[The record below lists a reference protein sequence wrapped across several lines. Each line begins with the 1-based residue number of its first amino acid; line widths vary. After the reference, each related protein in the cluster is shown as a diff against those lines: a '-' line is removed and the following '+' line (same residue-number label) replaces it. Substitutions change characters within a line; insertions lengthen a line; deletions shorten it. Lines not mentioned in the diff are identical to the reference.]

1 MQLEQAGI
9 VPAFTFYGDKVRS
22 SMNDRNE
29 LLAALDYLEH
39 ERGIDRVTLIDL
51 ISESLRS
58 AARKAVQQTRELV
71 VRFDDK
77 TAQFKCWAK
86 LTVQEEVADSA
97 EEISLKDARRKFP
110 EAKCGK
116 EIEWEVTPKN
126 FGRIAAQAA
135 KQVINQRLRHSE
147 NRNICESFKDQLY
160 QLLNGVVRH
169 IDRNEII
176 IDFGQAEGA
185 LRFQDKIPGEEYQQ
199 GDHVTAMLIEINAEN
214 PGPSLYVSRN
224 HPDFVLRLFERE
236 VTEIADGIVEVKGV
250 AREAGYRSKIAVY
263 TNQPRIDP
271 VGACVGLR
279 GNRVKTI
286 VRELNGEKIDIINW
300 DPDIRKFVEN
310 ALKPAK
316 LSTIE
321 VNEAHRVV
329 KVKVPE
335 DQLSLSIGKKGQNAR
350 LAAKLTGWK
359 IDISKAEPQPAEAP
373 QADYQ
378 ELYRN
383 AVEKISE
390 VAGITPEK
398 AEILVQNGF
407 NSLEVIV
414 AGNPADI
421 AALDGIGDELAKLI
435 VAAAKEQFEQ

>member
-1 MQLEQAGI
+1 
-9 VPAFTFYGDKVRS
+9 
-22 SMNDRNE
+22 MNDRNE

-86 LTVQEEVADSA
+86 LTVTETVVDSA
-97 EEISLKDARRKFP
+97 EEISLSEAQKNFP
-110 EAKCGK
+110 EIKSGE

-135 KQVINQRLRHSE
+135 KQVISQRLRQAE
-147 NRNICESFKDQLY
+147 KRNICESFKDQLY
-160 QLLNGVVRH
+160 QLVNGVVRH

-199 GDHVTAMLIEINAEN
+199 GDHVTALLIEINADK

-236 VTEIADGIVEVKGV
+236 VTEISDGVVEIKGV
-250 AREAGYRSKIAVY
+250 AREAGYRSKIAVH
-263 TNQPRIDP
+263 TSQPRIDP

-286 VRELNGEKIDIINW
+286 VRELNGEKIDIVNW
-300 DPDIRKFVEN
+300 EPDIRKFVEN

-316 LSTIE
+316 LSSIE
-321 VNEAHRVV
+321 VNEAQHVV

-359 IDISKAEPQPAEAP
+359 IDISKAEVQPSEAP

-378 ELYRN
+378 ELYRH

-390 VAGITPEK
+390 VAGVAPAI

-421 AALDGIGDELAKLI
+421 ADLDGIGEELANQI
-435 VAAAKEQFEQ
+435 VTAAKVQIEQ

>member
-1 MQLEQAGI
+1 
-9 VPAFTFYGDKVRS
+9 
-22 SMNDRNE
+22 MNDRNE
-29 LLAALDYLEH
+29 LLAALDFLEH
-39 ERGIDRVTLIDL
+39 ERGIDRVTLIEL
-51 ISESLRS
+51 ISESLKS

-71 VRFDDK
+71 VRFDDSTGK
-77 TAQFKCWAK
+77 FKCWAK
-86 LTVQEEVADSA
+86 LTVTDLVEDPA
-97 EEISLKDARRKFP
+97 EEIAIEDAQKKFP
-110 EAKCGK
+110 TSKCGD
-116 EIEWEVTPKN
+116 EIEWEVTPRN

-135 KQVINQRLRHSE
+135 KQVISQRLRQAE
-147 NRNICESFKDQLY
+147 KRNICESYKDQLY
-160 QLLNGVVRH
+160 QLVNGVVRH

-185 LRFQDKIPGEEYQQ
+185 LRFQDKIPGEEYQP
-199 GDHVTAMLIEINAEN
+199 GDHLTAMLIEINADR

-236 VTEIADGIVEVKGV
+236 VTEIADGVVEIKGV
-250 AREAGYRSKIAVY
+250 AREAGYRSKIAVH
-263 TNQPRIDP
+263 TSQPRIDP

-300 DPDIRKFVEN
+300 EPDIRKFVEN

-316 LSTIE
+316 LGAIE
-321 VNEAHRVV
+321 VNEPQHVV

-359 IDISKAEPQPAEAP
+359 IDISKFEPQPTEP
-373 QADYQ
+373 QQADYE

-383 AVEKISE
+383 AVERISE
-390 VAGITPEK
+390 MAGIEPEK

-407 NSLEVIV
+407 NSIEVIV

-421 AALDGIGDELAKLI
+421 AELEGIGEELATQI
-435 VAAAKEQFEQ
+435 VEAAKEQLEQ

>member
-1 MQLEQAGI
+1 
-9 VPAFTFYGDKVRS
+9 
-22 SMNDRNE
+22 MNDRNE

-77 TAQFKCWAK
+77 TGQFKCWAK
-86 LTVQEEVADSA
+86 LLVTDIVNDSA
-97 EEISLKDARRKFP
+97 EEISLKEALRKFP
-110 EAKCGK
+110 DAKPGD
-116 EIEWEVTPKN
+116 ELEWEVTPRN

-135 KQVINQRLRHSE
+135 KQVISTRLRQAE
-147 NRNICESFKDQLY
+147 KRNICESFKDQLH

-176 IDFGQAEGA
+176 VDFGQAEGA

-199 GDHVTAMLIEINAEN
+199 GDHLTAMLIEINADK

-236 VTEIADGIVEVKGV
+236 VTEISDGVVEIKGV
-250 AREAGYRSKIAVY
+250 AREAGYRSKIAVH
-263 TNQPRIDP
+263 TSQPRIDP

-316 LSTIE
+316 LNSIE
-321 VNEAHRVV
+321 VNEGHHLV

-350 LAAKLTGWK
+350 LAAKLTGWR
-359 IDISKAEPQPAEAP
+359 IDIGKSEPPVVEPQ

-383 AVEKISE
+383 AVEKISSL
-390 VAGITPEK
+390 ADLTPEK

-414 AGNPADI
+414 AGNQADI
-421 AALDGIGDELAKLI
+421 ADLDGIGEELAARI
-435 VAAAKEQFEQ
+435 VSAAKEQLEL

>member
-1 MQLEQAGI
+1 
-9 VPAFTFYGDKVRS
+9 
-22 SMNDRNE
+22 MNDRNE
-29 LLAALDYLEH
+29 LLAALDFLEH
-39 ERGIDRVTLIDL
+39 ERGVDRVTLIEL

-71 VRFDDK
+71 VRFDEGTGK
-77 TAQFKCWAK
+77 FKCWAK
-86 LTVQEEVADSA
+86 LTVTEEVDDSA
-97 EEISLKDARRKFP
+97 EEISLEEAQKKFP
-110 EAKCGK
+110 TVKCGD

-135 KQVINQRLRHSE
+135 KQVISQRLRQAE
-147 NRNICESFKDQLY
+147 KRNICESFKDQLY
-160 QLLNGVVRH
+160 QLVNGVVRH

-176 IDFGQAEGA
+176 VDFGQAEGA
-185 LRFQDKIPGEEYQQ
+185 LRFQDKIPGEEYQP
-199 GDHVTAMLIEINAEN
+199 GDHLTAMLIEINADR

-236 VTEIADGIVEVKGV
+236 VTEISDGVVEIKGV
-250 AREAGYRSKIAVY
+250 AREAGYRSKIAVH
-263 TNQPRIDP
+263 TSQPRIDP

-300 DPDIRKFVEN
+300 DSDIRKFVEN

-316 LSTIE
+316 LSGIG
-321 VNEAHRVV
+321 VDEAHHVV
-329 KVKVPE
+329 RVKVPE

-359 IDISKAEPQPAEAP
+359 IDISKFEPQPAEP
-373 QADYQ
+373 QQADYE

-390 VAGITPEK
+390 VAGIELEK
-398 AEILVQNGF
+398 AETLVQNGF
-407 NSLEVIV
+407 NSIEVIV

-421 AALDGIGDELAKLI
+421 AELDGIGEELAAQI
-435 VAAAKEQFEQ
+435 VAAAKEQIEQ

>member
-1 MQLEQAGI
+1 
-9 VPAFTFYGDKVRS
+9 
-22 SMNDRNE
+22 MNDRNE

-39 ERGIDRVTLIDL
+39 ERGIDRITLIDL

-58 AARKAVQQTRELV
+58 AARKAVQQTGELV

-86 LTVQEEVADSA
+86 LVVKETVEDSA
-97 EEISLKDARRKFP
+97 EEISLKEAQQKFP
-110 EAKCGK
+110 EAKSGE

-135 KQVINQRLRHSE
+135 KQVISQRLRQAE
-147 NRNICESFKDQLY
+147 KRNICESFKDQLH
-160 QLLNGVVRH
+160 QLVNGVVRH

-199 GDHVTAMLIEINAEN
+199 GDHVTAMLIEINADK

-236 VTEIADGIVEVKGV
+236 VTEISDGVVEIKGV

-263 TNQPRIDP
+263 TSQPRIDP

-300 DPDIRKFVEN
+300 DQDIRKFVEN

-316 LSTIE
+316 LNSIE
-321 VNEAHRVV
+321 VNEAQHVV
-329 KVKVPE
+329 KIKVPE

-359 IDISKAEPQPAEAP
+359 IDIGKSEPQPSEAP
-373 QADYQ
+373 QSDYQ
-378 ELYRN
+378 ELYRH

-390 VAGITPEK
+390 MAGIDPEK

-421 AALDGIGDELAKLI
+421 ADLDGIGEELANQI
-435 VAAAKEQFEQ
+435 VMAAKGQLEQ

>member
-1 MQLEQAGI
+1 
-9 VPAFTFYGDKVRS
+9 
-22 SMNDRNE
+22 MNDRNE

-86 LTVQEEVADSA
+86 LVVKETVLDSA
-97 EEISLKDARRKFP
+97 EEISLQEVQKKFP
-110 EAKCGK
+110 EVKNGD

-135 KQVINQRLRHSE
+135 KQVISQRLRQAE
-147 NRNICESFKDQLY
+147 KRNICESFKDQLH
-160 QLLNGVVRH
+160 QLVNGVVRH
-169 IDRNEII
+169 IDRAEII

-199 GDHVTAMLIEINAEN
+199 GDHVTAMLTEINADK

-236 VTEIADGIVEVKGV
+236 VTEISDGVVQIKGV
-250 AREAGYRSKIAVY
+250 AREAGYRSKIAVH
-263 TNQPRIDP
+263 TSQARIDP

-300 DPDIRKFVEN
+300 DSDIRKFVEN

-316 LSTIE
+316 LNSIE
-321 VNEAHRVV
+321 VNEAHHVV

-359 IDISKAEPQPAEAP
+359 IDISKSEPQPSEPP

-378 ELYRN
+378 ELYRH

-390 VAGITPEK
+390 VAGIAPEQ

-421 AALDGIGDELAKLI
+421 ADLDGIGEELANQI
-435 VAAAKEQFEQ
+435 VVAAKVQLER